1 MANEELIRA
10 LNEANVGS
18 VLKQP
23 EVDKIV
29 AQLVN
34 YRNPLR
40 MNMPRKQG
48 TGSQW
53 ILDRRAPGNT
63 PAIFVADT
71 DTLTEATGDY
81 TQVAFDFKTLAV
93 QGRVTR
99 KSQAIGM
106 TFGRILA
113 DEMERK
119 AEDFKDKEDHAL
131 LWGQKVAGTP
141 ITGIGGTKEFDGINA
156 LTGNTIL
163 VTTSINGAALT
174 PNIMDKAIDD
184 LRQPDLG
191 SVIIIASFLGRRK
204 LNALLQSQQRFVN
217 EIEVKGGFRVLSWNN
232 IPIFTSTNIPDSL
245 GFNGSIISSLT
256 GGSTTAIY
264 VIDTS
269 KVWVGELTQLAVLP
283 LAKVSS
289 QFDEFDMYEDIT
301 VVARDANAV
310 SRIIGIANTN
320 N

>member
-29 AQLVN
+29 TQLVN

-40 MNMPRKQG
+40 QNFPRKQG
-48 TGSQW
+48 SGSQW
-53 ILDRRAPGNT
+53 ILDRRAPGST
-63 PAIFVADT
+63 PAAFVADT
-71 DTLTEATGDY
+71 DDLTEDTGAY
-81 TQVAFDFKTLAV
+81 TQATFDYKTLATR
-93 QGRVTR
+93 GKVTR

-131 LWGQKVAGTP
+131 IWGQKAANTP
-141 ITGIGGTKEFDGINA
+141 VTGIGGTKEFDGINF

-163 VTTSINGAALT
+163 VTTSINGDALT
-174 PNIMDKAIDD
+174 STIMDKAIDD
-184 LRQPDLG
+184 LRQPDQG
-191 SVIIIASFLGRRK
+191 SIIIIASFLGRRK

-217 EIEVKGGFRVLSWNN
+217 EMEVKGGFKVISWNN
-232 IPIFTSTNIPDSL
+232 IPIFTSTNIGDAL
-245 GFNGSIISSLT
+245 QFNGSIINSLT
-256 GGSTTAIY
+256 GGSTTAIF
-264 VIDTS
+264 VVDTS
-269 KVWVGELTQLAVLP
+269 KVWVGELTPLSVLP

-289 QFDEFDMYEDIT
+289 QYDEFDIYEDQT
-301 VVARDANAV
+301 VVCRDTQAI
-310 SRIIGIANTN
+310 SRIIGIKSA
-320 N
+320 